1 MTKAPKANPTQE
13 RALIRFLLENRSMVN
28 YMSIL
33 MLIYAI
39 WATIEVITNATGATG
54 WPPETG
60 IPASEI
66 FGDPDRVQNINNGWV
81 IGTGA
86 VFGTVGTMIQY
97 FYRAAPYVDAS
108 MQATAAL
115 IISAVKDEH
124 IQETAEK
131 MADEIVAAAE
141 EEAEAEEVAAAEAAA
156 KAAVKEVKAAAKKA
170 KVAAKVAANVEAAN
184 VEAAETEAIEAA
196 TKEVEAEEAAAT
208 EAAAT
213 EEAVETA
220 AAATEEAAE
229 EDGDASTET
238 EEQVENGPKKK
249 F

>member
-1 MTKAPKANPTQE
+1 
-13 RALIRFLLENRSMVN
+13 
-28 YMSIL
+28 MSIL
-33 MLIYAI
+33 MLIYAV
-39 WATIEVITNATGATG
+39 WATIEVITNATGAT
-54 WPPETG
+54 WWAPETG

-115 IISAVKDEH
+115 IISAVKEEQ

-131 MADEIVAAAE
+131 IADEIVAAAE

-170 KVAAKVAANVEAAN
+170 KVDAKVAANIEAAK

-196 TKEVEAEEAAAT
+196 TKEVEAEE
-208 EAAAT
+208 EEAT

-238 EEQVENGPKKK
+238 EEPVEDGPKKK